1 MAVLTKTRRLR
12 NALLTAPLFA
22 LAVIWVPFDDLFR
35 SVVVPMVARLA
46 QLRPIQRLEGLIS
59 MLPPYPTLALFI
71 IPLAI
76 IEPFK
81 IYGLYLIG
89 TGHLWFG
96 ILAFIMA
103 KVVGIGIAERLFS
116 ISRDKLLSIPWFA
129 SLYAKAIA
137 IKDKVHA
144 YLATT
149 RAWPALM
156 AALAEVKAFFIRSK
170 SWFGQVSLRSRGWV
184 GGLLQRG
191 TPGPL
196 ARRFT
201 AARRV
206 ATSFLH
212 PNRVRTASAKAHQSE
227 ERAL

>member
-1 MAVLTKTRRLR
+1 MSALTKTRRLR

-22 LAVIWVPFDDLFR
+22 MAVIWVPFDDLFR
-35 SVVVPMVARLA
+35 SVVVPTVARLA
-46 QLRPIQRLEGLIS
+46 QLRPVQRLEGLIR

-129 SLYAKAIA
+129 SLYAKVVAL
-137 IKDKVHA
+137 KDKVHT

-149 RAWPALM
+149 RAWPVLIG
-156 AALAEVKAFFIRSK
+156 ALAEVKAFFSRSR
-170 SWFGQVSLRSRGWV
+170 SWLGQVSLRSRGWIS
-184 GGLLQRG
+184 GLFQRG
-191 TPGPL
+191 DPGPL

-206 ATSFLH
+206 AGSFLH
-212 PNRVRTASAKAHQSE
+212 PNRARVTSAKARQSE
-227 ERAL
+227 GRAL